1 MTFEPNAKRRK
12 AWFFNECRFCAHWR
26 NRVATP
32 QEVDESTCASSA
44 TCESRALDHFT
55 ALALYGAAAIVL
67 GEAFDYGV
75 VHIAPQ
81 NTRQTKPHS
90 EMLRL

>member
-12 AWFFNECRFCAHWR
+12 ARFFNECRFCAHWR

-32 QEVDESTCASSA
+32 QEVDESTRASSA
-44 TCESRALDHFT
+44 TCESRALDHFA